1 MSATTIRGSGEQGKA
16 VEYQVQQQDIE
27 FLLDD
32 VFDVQ
37 SAWSKIEAF
46 ADLSPDVVKAIVAEG
61 GRVAA
66 EVMAPLNQS
75 GDAEGCQWQDG
86 EVTTPTGFAA
96 AFAELAQGGWLGLSG
111 NPQFGGQGMPKS
123 LGCLVEEMFWSAN
136 SSLYLYGTLTVG
148 ACLCIDAHGS
158 PEQKSVYLPKLYSGE
173 WTGAMALTE
182 SHAGTDL
189 GIMRTKAEVQSDG
202 SYAIT
207 GQKIFITSGEHD
219 MAENIVHLTLARLPD
234 APLGSKGISLFIVP
248 KYLPNDDGSV
258 GERNGWS
265 SGSLEHK
272 MGIKGSAT
280 SVINYDGA
288 KGFLL
293 GEENQGLAAMFTMMN
308 YERLSVGLQGLG
320 AAQLAYQHS
329 ANYARERLQG
339 RAPAGPQNPD
349 AVADSLLVHPDV
361 RRMLLTQ
368 RAYAEGCRAMG
379 LYVGMQLD
387 LEKYAGDQRAGR
399 IGQLLT
405 PVVKAFLTDRGLD
418 CAVLG
423 QQVLGGHGY
432 IKEWGMEQIVR
443 DARIG
448 QIYEGANGVQAIDLV
463 GRKIMRDGGKTLQ
476 DLLGDITATTV
487 APEFVEPLADVCQR
501 LDAVT
506 QSVVARAQQDPNLAG
521 AVSVD
526 FLDFVGLTL
535 CAWLWA
541 RMASCA
547 PQNEFG
553 DAKRATARY
562 FFARLLPQTLGLEQ
576 SIKAESAAVMEMPET
591 LF

>member
-1 MSATTIRGSGEQGKA
+1 MD
-16 VEYQVQQQDIE
+16 YQVQQRDIE

-37 SAWSKIEAF
+37 KTWQQVDAF
-46 ADLSPDVVKAIVAEG
+46 ADLSPDVVKAIIAEG

-66 EVMAPLNQS
+66 EVMAPLNES
-75 GDAEGCQWQDG
+75 GDAEGCHWHDG
-86 EVTTPTGFAA
+86 EVTTPKGFAP
-96 AFAELAQGGWLGLSG
+96 AFAEIAQGGWLGLSG

-123 LGCLVEEMFWSAN
+123 LGCLIEEMFWSAN

-148 ACLCIDAHGS
+148 ACLCIDAHGT
-158 PEQKSVYLPKLYSGE
+158 PEQKALYLPKLYSGE

-189 GIMRTKAEVQSDG
+189 GIMRTKAELQSDG
-202 SYAIT
+202 SYTIT

-219 MAENIVHLTLARLPD
+219 LADNIVHLTLARLPD

-248 KYLPNDDGSV
+248 KFLPNTDGSI

-272 MGIKGSAT
+272 MGINGSAT

-288 KGFLL
+288 QGFIL

-329 ANYARERLQG
+329 ANYARERIQG
-339 RAPAGPQNPD
+339 RAPTGPENPD
-349 AVADSLLVHPDV
+349 AVADSLLAHPDV

-368 RAYAEGCRAMG
+368 RAYAEGCRALG
-379 LYVGMQLD
+379 FYVGLQLD
-387 LEKYAGDQRAGR
+387 LAKYANDARAER
-399 IGQLLT
+399 IGELLT

-432 IKEWGMEQIVR
+432 VKEWGMEQIVR

-448 QIYEGANGVQAIDLV
+448 QIYEGTNGVQAIDLV
-463 GRKIMRDGGKTLQ
+463 GRKVLRDGGSTLKE
-476 DLLGDITATTV
+476 LLAEISATAV
-487 APEFVEPLADVCQR
+487 AEEFVQPLAEACRR
-501 LDAVT
+501 LASATD
-506 QSVVARAQQDPNLAG
+506 SVVSRSKHDANLAG

-535 CAWLWA
+535 CAWMWA

-547 PQNEFG
+547 PNDDFG
-553 DAKRATARY
+553 AAKRATARY
-562 FFARLLPQTLGLEQ
+562 FYARLLPQTLGLEH
-576 SIKAESAAVMEMPET
+576 SIKAEADAVMSLPASS
-591 LF
+591 F